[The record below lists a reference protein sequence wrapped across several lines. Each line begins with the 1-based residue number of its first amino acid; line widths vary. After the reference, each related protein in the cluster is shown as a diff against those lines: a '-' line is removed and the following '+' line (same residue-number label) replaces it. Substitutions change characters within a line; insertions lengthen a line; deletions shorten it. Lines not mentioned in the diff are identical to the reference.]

1 MSERLPGPPSR
12 AGAST
17 AADAP
22 RTVFPF
28 DGSWKIAGTI
38 ALIMVLLALLGVG
51 LATMS
56 APLARNYWMTLIPIY
71 GVLCT
76 VTAWRR
82 SQQAGAA
89 DGMLVLRQV
98 LHWLAIGGAVL
109 LDFTIRGSG
118 VETQLSSG
126 FNALLLLALGC
137 FLAGVHL
144 DWSFTLVGLLLTLTL
159 ICAAKAEQ
167 YLWLLFIVGVLVI
180 GALLAARRLLGR
192 EGAGSRTAP

>member
-1 MSERLPGPPSR
+1 
-12 AGAST
+12 
-17 AADAP
+17 
-22 RTVFPF
+22 
-28 DGSWKIAGTI
+28 
-38 ALIMVLLALLGVG
+38 MVLLALLGVG
-51 LATMS
+51 LATLNAS
-56 APLARNYWMTLIPIY
+56 LARKYWMTLVPIY

-89 DGMLVLRQV
+89 GGKLVLRQV

-109 LDFTIRGSG
+109 LDFSIRGSG

-144 DWSFTLVGLLLTLTL
+144 DWSFTLVGLLLALTL
-159 ICAAKAEQ
+159 VCAAKAEQ
-167 YLWLLFIVGVLVI
+167 YLWLVFIVGVLVI
-180 GALLAARRLLGR
+180 GALLAAWRMFG
-192 EGAGSRTAP
+192 GGSARSQAAP